1 MVHNDELHCQH
12 LEELYLNKSP
22 GVQGQAFQITVTA
35 LWFYSFKT
43 TFQSVH
49 LADADMPQLA
59 KELAAPGASN
69 SIMPLAPIIDDSKGP
84 QDPIDLAAAEAA
96 SGAVRIAAADAPDSA
111 VSHLSLAGFCPVS
124 FVKRAGLLIKVDA
137 SLGFVRYGL

>member
-1 MVHNDELHCQH
+1 MHV
-12 LEELYLNKSP
+12 
-22 GVQGQAFQITVTA
+22 
-35 LWFYSFKT
+35 
-43 TFQSVH
+43 
-49 LADADMPQLA
+49 ADADRPQLA

-69 SIMPLAPIIDDSKGP
+69 SIMPLVPIIDDSKGP

-111 VSHLSLAGFCPVS
+111 VSHLNLAGFCPVS
-124 FVKRAGLLIKVDA
+124 FVKRSGLLMKVDA